1 MPMTES
7 VIDLLPQLA
16 LLLAVTLVG
25 GTVAAVAG
33 FGAAA
38 ILLPVL
44 VALFG
49 PREAIPILAVI
60 GLVSNAS
67 RVGFNRELV
76 QWPIVGWFALG
87 GVPAALIG
95 GFLFAATPI
104 DALTRLIGAFLLAS
118 VAWRRLRPAPS
129 GVLGPRTFTV
139 IGAVFAFASALVGSV
154 GPVMAP
160 FFLSAGLVKGAYIG
174 TEAASSVVMQAAKL
188 VAYGISALLTPLTL
202 GIGLVTTPAMVAGS
216 WIGKRIVDRLP
227 ERIFTAIIE
236 VALVVTGAVFLVS
249 GS

>member
-1 MPMTES
+1 
-7 VIDLLPQLA
+7 
-16 LLLAVTLVG
+16 
-25 GTVAAVAG
+25 
-33 FGAAA
+33 
-38 ILLPVL
+38 
-44 VALFG
+44 
-49 PREAIPILAVI
+49 
-60 GLVSNAS
+60 
-67 RVGFNRELV
+67 
-76 QWPIVGWFALG
+76 
-87 GVPAALIG
+87 
-95 GFLFAATPI
+95 
-104 DALTRLIGAFLLAS
+104 
-118 VAWRRLRPAPS
+118 
-129 GVLGPRTFTV
+129 VLGPRTFTV